1 MTTPSLNLPSW
12 VVTTMRDLGLDAP
25 NGKEG
30 NQLDIGGAWV
40 AHGSRSAKPP
50 QDAVAAADDLVSQN
64 GSAAVEAFGKNF
76 KSPTA
81 PAANLSDAS
90 TGAKG
95 LGIGAMSF
103 AGITLGL
110 KLSNIA
116 QVGMLLV
123 EIAEAVADA
132 PFSFGA
138 SLLEIP
144 AFKEV
149 TTVGINASINTA
161 SNAVMGHH

>member
-1 MTTPSLNLPSW
+1 MTTPSLDLPSW
-12 VVTTMRDLGLDAP
+12 VITAMRDLGFDAP

-30 NQLDIGGAWV
+30 TMLDMGTTWV
-40 AHGSRSAKPP
+40 AHGSKSAKPP
-50 QDAVAAADDLVSQN
+50 QDAMTAANDLLAQN
-64 GSAAVEAFGKNF
+64 KSAAVEAFGKDF

-95 LGIGAMSF
+95 IGIGTMSLG
-103 AGITLGL
+103 GIELSL
-110 KLSNIA
+110 KLSNVA

-123 EIAEAVADA
+123 EIAGAVAEA
-132 PFSFGA
+132 PFTGGA

-144 AFKEV
+144 LFKEAA
-149 TTVGINASINTA
+149 TVGFHTAINTA
-161 SNAVMGHH
+161 SSAVKGH